1 MKFKGVIF
9 DLDGTLVDSLED
21 LTNSVNRMLSVKGF
35 PEHDLK
41 EYRYFVGDG
50 IMMLIKRALPLEY
63 AADEAFVKEC
73 LKVVN
78 EEYMNRW
85 SDCTRPYDGVP
96 KLLSKINDHGMK
108 LAVLS
113 NKPHE
118 FTRLIVPHF
127 FPEIAFDMVLGAREG
142 VPRKPDTTA
151 VYEILQ
157 SLGIAAKECLYVG
170 DSNIDMKTGR
180 GAGMFTVGVSWGFRP
195 EKELRESGADM
206 IVHDVGTIAEL
217 LKVEE

>member
-1 MKFKGVIF
+1 MMFKGVIF

-21 LTNSVNRMLSVKGF
+21 LANSVNGMLSAKGF
-35 PEHDLK
+35 PEHALND
-41 EYRYFVGDG
+41 YRYFVGDG

-63 AADEAFVKEC
+63 AADGNFVSDC
-73 LKVVN
+73 LRIVN
-78 EEYMNRW
+78 EEYMVRW
-85 SDCTRPYDGVP
+85 SDRTRPYDGIVR
-96 KLLSKINDHGMK
+96 LLSDINKKKIK

-118 FTRLIVPHF
+118 FTSLIVPHF
-127 FPEIAFDMVLGAREG
+127 FPEIVFDMVLGSREG

-151 VYEILQ
+151 VCEILQ
-157 SLGIAAKECLYVG
+157 AIDVKAEQCLYVG

-195 EKELRESGADM
+195 EKELRDSGADM
-206 IVHDVGTIAEL
+206 IVHSAETIGEL
-217 LKVEE
+217 LQV

>member
-21 LTNSVNRMLSVKGF
+21 LANSVNGMLAAKGF
-35 PEHDLK
+35 PEHDLG

-63 AADEAFVKEC
+63 AADEVFVKEC
-73 LKVVN
+73 LKSVN

-85 SDCTRPYDGVP
+85 SDRTRPYDGVQ
-96 KLLSKINDHGMK
+96 KLLSMINDNGIK
-108 LAVLS
+108 IAVLS

-118 FTRLIVPHF
+118 FTKLIVPHF
-127 FPEIAFDMVLGAREG
+127 FPEISFDMVFGARDG
-142 VPRKPDTTA
+142 IPRKPDTTA

-195 EKELRESGADM
+195 EKELRDSGADM
-206 IVHDVGTIAEL
+206 IVHNTETIAEL
-217 LKVEE
+217 LKLQ